1 MRSWVVSALVHVA
14 AAGLVVGVGSR
25 AVTHVQ
31 PSVKVMF
38 QRPPVP
44 PLPRANVGG
53 QAAAAKPQKSAVSKG
68 ALPAP
73 SVAQQLKP
81 AQVTPPVESAKP
93 LVATLEAPAS
103 MPAVKEAAPSAPAE
117 ASKAGEQTT
126 LASTLGG
133 SKGSSGL
140 GQAGAATGLG
150 GSLGK
155 GTASQGVDWG
165 AYTDHVSKL
174 IAKHRRYPASA
185 LELGLEGDVEVMVVV
200 KADGFLQGS
209 PRVVRSSGY
218 PSLDGEAIKMVERAL
233 PLPKVAG
240 ENNGVTLRVPV
251 HFRLDS

>member
-1 MRSWVVSALVHVA
+1 MRSWVVSALVHVV
-14 AAGLVVGVGSR
+14 AAGIVVGVGSR

-53 QAAAAKPQKSAVSKG
+53 QAAAAKPQKPAVAKN
-68 ALPAP
+68 AAP
-73 SVAQQLKP
+73 TPRVVEQLKP
-81 AQVTPPVESAKP
+81 PQVSLAIDAAKP
-93 LVATLEAPAS
+93 LVAKLEAPAS
-103 MPAVKEAAPSAPAE
+103 MPALKAEAPSDAGGQTQ
-117 ASKAGEQTT
+117 AGEQTT
-126 LASTLGG
+126 LASTFGG
-133 SKGSSGL
+133 NGGGGL
-140 GQAGAATGLG
+140 GLAGST
-150 GSLGK
+150 GK
-155 GTASQGVDWG
+155 GIASQGVDWG
-165 AYTDHVSKL
+165 TYTDHVSKL

-233 PLPKVAG
+233 PLPKLAG